1 MLKAALNVVATVAV
15 FPCVATCW
23 LESKLRPGAEIVF
36 MFWTQVLAL
45 SPGFPGIFF
54 RRAFYRLTLESCG
67 INCTVGF
74 GAFFSHRTAR
84 VDDDVYV
91 GPYAVVGSAN
101 LGAGCLIGTRA
112 SLLSGLGHHQL
123 GDDGKWHLDPVI
135 SRITIGAN
143 VWVGEAALVMA
154 DVGEGTLVA
163 AGAVVSSP
171 VAAGVVVAGNPA
183 RFVRHV
189 RPAQAAADAA
199 GSEERGR
206 GSFVHSSH

>member
-1 MLKAALNVVATVAV
+1 M
-15 FPCVATCW
+15 
-23 LESKLRPGAEIVF
+23 
-36 MFWTQVLAL
+36 
-45 SPGFPGIFF
+45 
-54 RRAFYRLTLESCG
+54 
-67 INCTVGF
+67 
-74 GAFFSHRTAR
+74 
-84 VDDDVYV
+84 
-91 GPYAVVGSAN
+91 VGSAN

-189 RPAQAAADAA
+189 RPAQAAVDAA
-199 GSEERGR
+199 SSEERGR
-206 GSFVHSSH
+206 GSFEHSSH

>member
-1 MLKAALNVVATVAV
+1 LNIVAVVMV

-23 LESKLRPGAEIVF
+23 LESRFRPGAEGVF
-36 MFWTQVLAL
+36 NFWTHVLAL
-45 SPGFPGIFF
+45 SPGFPGIFV

-84 VDDDVYV
+84 VEDDVYI

-135 SRITIGAN
+135 SRITIGPN

-189 RPAQAAADAA
+189 RPAPAAASAT
-199 GSEERGR
+199 SSKESGR
-206 GSFVHSSH
+206 EPFVHSTH

>member
-1 MLKAALNVVATVAV
+1 LLKAALNLVAVVTV

-23 LESKLRPGAEIVF
+23 LESGLRPGAEMVF
-36 MFWTQVLAL
+36 TFWTHVLAL

-84 VDDDVYV
+84 VEDDVYV

-112 SLLSGLGHHQL
+112 SLLSGLGHHVF
-123 GDDGKWHLDPVI
+123 GDDGKWHLDPVL
-135 SRITIGAN
+135 SRITIAPH
-143 VWVGEAALVMA
+143 VWIGEGALVMA
-154 DVGEGTLVA
+154 DVGEGALVA

-189 RPAQAAADAA
+189 QPASAASA
-199 GSEERGR
+199 
-206 GSFVHSSH
+206 

>member
-1 MLKAALNVVATVAV
+1 LLKTALNVVAVVAV
-15 FPCVATCW
+15 FPCVALCW
-23 LESKLRPGAEIVF
+23 LESRFRPDSEVVF
-36 MFWTQVLAL
+36 NICTHVLAL

-54 RRAFYRLTLESCG
+54 RRAFYRLTLENCG
-67 INCTVGF
+67 SNCTVGF

-84 VDDDVYV
+84 VEDDVYV

-101 LGAGCLIGTRA
+101 LGAGCLIGTRV

-135 SRITIGAN
+135 SRITIGPN
-143 VWVGEAALVMA
+143 VWIGEAALVMA
-154 DVGEGTLVA
+154 DVGQGTLVA

-189 RPAQAAADAA
+189 RPAPAEAAAAS
-199 GSEERGR
+199 SEERGR
-206 GSFVHSSH
+206 ESFVHSSH